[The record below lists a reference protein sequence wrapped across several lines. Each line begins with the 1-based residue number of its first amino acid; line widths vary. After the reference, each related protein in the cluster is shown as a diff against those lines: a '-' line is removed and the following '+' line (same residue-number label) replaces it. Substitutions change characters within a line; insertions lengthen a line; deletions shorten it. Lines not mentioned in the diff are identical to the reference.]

1 METVDVS
8 SFGNYYYEEEEE
20 EEEDNFSTDLKYG
33 SILTLVKVVR
43 GKNKKSSKIACLNF
57 LTGI

>member
-1 METVDVS
+1 MDVP
-8 SFGNYYYEEEEE
+8 SFGNYYEEE

-43 GKNKKSSKIACLNF
+43 GKKKKSSKIACLNF